1 MATDLARAYR
11 ACARMTRRTAR
22 NFYFAFLSLPQAQRR
37 AVYALYAFCREADDC
52 ADAGAS
58 AEEKRGF
65 AALLPQRFAKTKAD
79 DVDDC
84 ADAGVS
90 AEKKRGFAALLPQR
104 FAKTKAGNVDDC
116 ADPGAIAPASTEENG
131 HAGVDVDTAAS
142 TGENSTAVLPAGS
155 VSDSPVDLAARRTGL
170 EELRDRLAQAA
181 DGTPKTERDLALAD
195 AIARYGVREE
205 DLRDVLTG
213 VEMDVTSTRIETYD
227 ELRTYCYHVASA
239 VGLATLPVLTDG
251 IPPTEA
257 MREAAID
264 LGLGMQYV
272 NILRDVGEDLA
283 LGRIYLP
290 SEELTAHGVDELQLR
305 ARTMSAGLRA
315 ALATHGDRAGAHL
328 ARGRRLLAYLPRR
341 SRACPWLL
349 SEIYGRILARI
360 VEADYRVFG
369 GRVSLP
375 AIEKLWLL
383 VSSAWRRV

>member
-1 MATDLARAYR
+1 MATDLARGYR

-37 AVYALYAFCREADDC
+37 AVYALYAFCREADTC
-52 ADAGAS
+52 AD
-58 AEEKRGF
+58 
-65 AALLPQRFAKTKAD
+65 
-79 DVDDC
+79 
-84 ADAGVS
+84 GVND
-90 AEKKRGFAALLPQR
+90 G
-104 FAKTKAGNVDDC
+104 
-116 ADPGAIAPASTEENG
+116 APAPTF
-131 HAGVDVDTAAS
+131 TAA
-142 TGENSTAVLPAGS
+142 NSEAVRLGRMTQRR
-155 VSDSPVDLAARRTGL
+155 SDTTRRDSDDLAARRTGL

-181 DGTPKTERDLALAD
+181 DGIPKTERDLALAD

-213 VEMDVTSTRIETYD
+213 VEMDLTSTRIETYD